1 LENKFTD
8 LNQRQGN
15 LIYINTHPAKL
26 INYSC

>member
-15 LIYINTHPAKL
+15 LIYINTHPAV
-26 INYSC
+26 N